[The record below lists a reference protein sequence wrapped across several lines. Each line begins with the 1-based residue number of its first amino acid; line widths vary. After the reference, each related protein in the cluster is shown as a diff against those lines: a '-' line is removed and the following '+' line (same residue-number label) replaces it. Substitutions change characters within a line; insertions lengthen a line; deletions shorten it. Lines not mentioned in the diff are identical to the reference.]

1 MRPGPSRV
9 LGGLAPVPAPVLRGP
24 LAGFALGRGPLRRPT
39 GGLT

>member
-9 LGGLAPVPAPVLRGP
+9 LARLVVPGP
-24 LAGFALGRGPLRRPT
+24 FAGFALGRGPLRRRT